1 MTATVSG
8 PPPMLTVEDVH
19 AYYGQSHVIQ
29 GVSLEVGRGETV
41 ALVGRN
47 GAGKTT
53 LLKTVMGIVRAREG
67 RVRLDGGDVTA
78 LPTHAIARRGI
89 TLVPEDR
96 RIFPRL
102 TVEENLR
109 VAMLARPADGDGD
122 GPRRAD
128 GTSPFAR
135 VLEYFPRLGERLDH
149 AGQNLSG
156 GEQQMLALAR
166 GFLTRP
172 RLMLIDELS
181 GGLMPLLV
189 EQLMAIL
196 QRINAA
202 GITILLVEQDLE
214 VALALARRC
223 YVIDQGTIQFAGS
236 VEALRADTDI
246 QQRYLGLS

>member
-1 MTATVSG
+1 
-8 PPPMLTVEDVH
+8 MLALEDVH
-19 AYYGQSHVIQ
+19 GYYGESHVIQ
-29 GVSLEVGRGETV
+29 GVSLSVERGETV

-53 LLKTVMGIVRAREG
+53 LLKTIMGIVPARRG
-67 RVRLDGGDVTA
+67 RVTFAGEDLTRLA
-78 LPTHAIARRGI
+78 THEIARRGL

-109 VAMLARPADGDGD
+109 VATLAGDRDGAGPARLARV
-122 GPRRAD
+122 
-128 GTSPFAR
+128 F
-135 VLEYFPRLGERLDH
+135 EYFPRLRERLGH
-149 AGQNLSG
+149 AGQDLSG

-166 GFLTRP
+166 GFLAHP

-189 EQLMAIL
+189 DSLMAIL
-196 QRINAA
+196 QQINAD

-214 VALALARRC
+214 VALALASRC
-223 YVIDQGTIQFAGS
+223 YVMDQGRIRFEGTS
-236 VEALRADTDI
+236 VALGDDRDV
-246 QQRYLGLS
+246 QHRYLGVA